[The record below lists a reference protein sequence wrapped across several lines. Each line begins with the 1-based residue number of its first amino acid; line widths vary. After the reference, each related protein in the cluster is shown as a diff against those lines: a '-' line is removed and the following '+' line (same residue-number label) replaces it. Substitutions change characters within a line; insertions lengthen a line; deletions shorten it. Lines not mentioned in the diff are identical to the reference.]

1 MGDYELGA
9 IQTQFVE
16 LIWEREP
23 IGSGELVKLCSEKFE
38 WKKSTTYTVLR
49 KLCEKGIMKNE
60 DGVVSSV
67 VSREAFYAAKSGQ
80 FVDETF
86 KGSLPAFIAAF
97 ASDKKLSRK
106 EVDEIQ
112 QMIDEFRE
120 EADD

>member
-1 MGDYELGA
+1 MQDYELGEVQREFA
-9 IQTQFVE
+9 E
-16 LIWEREP
+16 LIWAREP

-49 KLCEKGIMKNE
+49 KLCEKGIMKNK

-67 VSREAFYAAKSGQ
+67 VSREAFYAAKTGQ

-97 ASDKKLSRK
+97 ASGKKLSRK

-112 QMIDEFRE
+112 QMIDDFRE
-120 EADD
+120 EVDD

>member
-1 MGDYELGA
+1 MQDYELGEVQREFA
-9 IQTQFVE
+9 E
-16 LIWEREP
+16 LIWAREP

-49 KLCEKGIMKNE
+49 KLCEKGIMKNK

-97 ASDKKLSRK
+97 ASGKKLSRK

-112 QMIDEFRE
+112 QMIDDFRE
-120 EADD
+120 EVDD

>member
-1 MGDYELGA
+1 MRDYELGTV
-9 IQTQFVE
+9 QTEFAE
-16 LIWEREP
+16 LIWAREP

-67 VSREAFYAAKSGQ
+67 VSREEFYAAKSGQ

-97 ASDKKLSRK
+97 ASGKKLSRK

-112 QMIDEFRE
+112 QMIDDFRE
-120 EADD
+120 EVDD